1 MNISSNRNP
10 NGKLL
15 TVQQMAEVANLGIAT
30 TRRIAEESGSI
41 RRIGRCVRVN
51 SELFLD
57 YIETVYC

>member
-1 MNISSNRNP
+1 MNKTSNRNL

-41 RRIGRCVRVN
+41 RKIGRCVRIN
-51 SELFLD
+51 GELFLD
-57 YIETVYC
+57 YIETTYC

>member
-1 MNISSNRNP
+1 MNKTSNRNL

-15 TVQQMAEVANLGIAT
+15 TVQQMAEVANLGVAT

-41 RRIGRCVRVN
+41 RKIGRCVRVN
-51 SELFLD
+51 CELFLD

>member
-1 MNISSNRNP
+1 MNKSANRNP

-15 TVQQMAEVANLGIAT
+15 TVQQMAEVANLGVAT

-51 SELFLD
+51 CELFLD